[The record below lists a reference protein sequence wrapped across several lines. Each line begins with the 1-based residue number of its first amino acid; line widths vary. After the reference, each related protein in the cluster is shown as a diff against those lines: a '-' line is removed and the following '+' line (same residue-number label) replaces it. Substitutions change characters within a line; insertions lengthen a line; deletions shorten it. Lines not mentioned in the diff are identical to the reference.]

1 MICNEARSERSN
13 AMAYRHGNRVQMDLL
28 PPALEDYVGEKHPV
42 RVYDAIVDQI
52 NLQEIGID
60 LNAWQVGNPRYD
72 PQSMLKLL
80 VYGYSYGIKSSRKL
94 ERECHQNM
102 SFLWLMG
109 GLKPDHKTI
118 AEFRRKNKKALQL
131 VLKQSVRV
139 CMKLDLI
146 AGNVLFVDGTK
157 IRANAAR
164 HRAHDRGYY
173 EKQLAQMEA
182 RITQLLE
189 DCEAADQDEEGMGSF
204 VAMNEELVKVE
215 NLKEKIREA
224 LEYFETSDRKTVN
237 FTDPDCALMK
247 SVQGSHA
254 SYNVQ
259 SVVEDQ
265 NGLIVHA
272 EAVTAPTDIHQLAE
286 QIDHANGQLGKK
298 CETACADAGYSDSNE
313 LEKIEAQGI
322 IVVVPSQ
329 RQALHEE
336 EGPFSKSHF
345 AYDKAQ
351 DCYTCPEG
359 HLLAYQSTDKRNGK
373 RHYQIVGKNTCR
385 NCPHYGQCTKSKRG
399 RQIVRLPN
407 EEAKQRFEQLCEQHP
422 EVYARRKTKAEHP
435 FGHIKRNLKTDAF
448 LLRGKDGVQAETS
461 ILATCFNVAR
471 MITIFG
477 TGTLL
482 AKLEA
487 LGAITC

>member
-1 MICNEARSERSN
+1 
-13 AMAYRHGNRVQMDLL
+13 MAYRHGNREQMELL

-42 RVYDAIVDQI
+42 RVYDAIVDQL
-52 NLQEIGID
+52 NLQELGVD
-60 LNAWQVGNPRYD
+60 FNAWQVGNPQYD
-72 PQSMLKLL
+72 PKSMLKLL
-80 VYGYSYGIKSSRKL
+80 VYGYSYGVKSSRKL

-102 SFLWLMG
+102 SFIWLMG

-118 AEFRRKNKKALQL
+118 AEFRRKNKKALKL
-131 VLKQSVRV
+131 VLKQIVRV

-164 HRAHDRGYY
+164 HRAHDREYY

-182 RITQLLE
+182 RISLLLE
-189 DCEAADQDEEGMGSF
+189 DCETTDQSEEGMGSF
-204 VAMNEELVKVE
+204 VAIDEELAKAE

-224 LEYFETSDRKTVN
+224 LEYFETRDRKTVN
-237 FTDPDCALMK
+237 LTDPDCALMK
-247 SVQGSHA
+247 SVQGIHA

-259 SVVEDQ
+259 NVVDEQ
-265 NGLIVHA
+265 NGLIVHT
-272 EAVTAPTDIHQLAE
+272 EAATAPTDINQLAE
-286 QIDHANGQLGKK
+286 QIDCANEQLGKK

-322 IVVVPSQ
+322 AVVVPSQ

-336 EGPFSKSHF
+336 EGPFSKSRF
-345 AYDKAQ
+345 AYDEAQ

-359 HLLAYQSTDKRNGK
+359 HPLAYQSTDKQNGK

-385 NCPHYGQCTKSKRG
+385 SCPHYGQCTKSKRG
-399 RQIVRLPN
+399 RQIIRLPN
-407 EEAKQRFEQLCEQHP
+407 EGAKQRFERLYEQNL
-422 EVYARRKTKAEHP
+422 ELYARRKAKAEHP
-435 FGHIKRNLKTDAF
+435 FGHIKRNLKTDTF
-448 LLRGKDGVQAETS
+448 MLRGKDGVQAEAS

-477 TGTLL
+477 VGTLL
-482 AKLEA
+482 CKLA
-487 LGAITC
+487 VMDAIPA